1 MVTGI
6 GTVVILGVAVH
17 QGARYVLGTNERERE
32 HRREHLIQQ
41 VVKNHQQAMA
51 ELTDD
56 IAGLAH
62 QMEAYL
68 IQTTRNEQRL
78 ATLRAELAAF
88 QLALVNLQ
96 TSEEAF
102 ERREPLRAG

>member
-17 QGARYVLGTNERERE
+17 QGARYVLATNERERSR
-32 HRREHLIQQ
+32 RREHLIQQ
-41 VVKNHQQAMA
+41 VIKHHQQAMA

-62 QMEAYL
+62 RMQACL
-68 IQTTRNEQRL
+68 SQTTRNEERL

-96 TSEEAF
+96 TSQQAF
-102 ERREPLRAG
+102 ERREPVRVG